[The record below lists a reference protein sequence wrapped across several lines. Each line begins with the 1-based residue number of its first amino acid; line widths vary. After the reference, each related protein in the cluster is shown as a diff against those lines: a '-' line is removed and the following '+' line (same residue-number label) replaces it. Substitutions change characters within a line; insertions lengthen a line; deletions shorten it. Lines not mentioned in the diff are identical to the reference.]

1 MNEQSTNN
9 ITRILELSVEILETV
24 RSLKERRSAYEGE
37 PLLDFSEVC
46 QLLHQSERQVRR
58 YREQGHLVG
67 FTIGHRRMYLLS
79 EVRDFIG
86 KMRRRGKFE
95 ELKKLSLIRKNHMEK
110 LRVPEAGLPARD

>member
-9 ITRILELSVEILETV
+9 IRRILELSVEILETV

-67 FTIGHRRMYLLS
+67 FTIGRRRMYLLS

-86 KMRRRGKFE
+86 KMRRRGKLE
-95 ELKKLSLIRKNHMEK
+95 ELKNYHL
-110 LRVPEAGLPARD
+110 

>member
-46 QLLHQSERQVRR
+46 QFLHQSER
-58 YREQGHLVG
+58 
-67 FTIGHRRMYLLS
+67 
-79 EVRDFIG
+79 
-86 KMRRRGKFE
+86 
-95 ELKKLSLIRKNHMEK
+95 
-110 LRVPEAGLPARD
+110 